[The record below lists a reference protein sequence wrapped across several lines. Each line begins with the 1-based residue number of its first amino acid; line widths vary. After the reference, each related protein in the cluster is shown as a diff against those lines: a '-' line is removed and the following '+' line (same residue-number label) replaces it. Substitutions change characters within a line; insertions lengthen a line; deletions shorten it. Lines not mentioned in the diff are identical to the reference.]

1 MGGPIA
7 HEGDVA
13 WVDLITGS
21 PERSARFYGE
31 LFGWRIA
38 APGPASGGYR
48 VARLAGRAV
57 AGILPAQPEQPLEEW
72 AVWLAVDDVDAAY
85 ERALRLGASG
95 LIEPSDVRE
104 HGRSALVL
112 DPSGVCTG
120 LWRGGRLPGLEA
132 RGVAGSPAWF
142 ELHVGD
148 ADAAR
153 EFYLEAFG
161 LTAVRM
167 GAGGEFRYWTLH
179 HGEAREAVF
188 GLFDSGEREP
198 GGASTGAW
206 VVYFATDD
214 ADACVR
220 RAASLG
226 ADLRFGPEPSVYG
239 RMATLCDPSGAAFN
253 LLQPEQSVRAAARP
267 EPQEPVPARP
277 EPDPARSASAGP
289 ADEER
294 PEPAAAA
301 SPAEARE
308 ARDDVPGPPEPDGR
322 AEADPV
328 GPSEPAA
335 EAEGSCEQAEP
346 EHLEPEHLEAER
358 ERAEPEHL
366 EPDPEHVS

>member
-38 APGPASGGYR
+38 SPGPASGGYR

-85 ERALRLGASG
+85 ERALRLGASE

-104 HGRSALVL
+104 HGRSALIL
-112 DPSGVCTG
+112 DPAGVCTG

-153 EFYLEAFG
+153 EFYREAFG

-214 ADACVR
+214 ADVCVR
-220 RAASLG
+220 RATSLG
-226 ADLRFGPEPSVYG
+226 AELRFGPEPSVYG

-253 LLQPEQSVRAAARP
+253 LLQPEQSVRAAARS
-267 EPQEPVPARP
+267 EPSEPVPARS
-277 EPDPARSASAGP
+277 EPAPASAAAEPRG
-289 ADEER
+289 EEP

-301 SPAEARE
+301 SPAEPRQE
-308 ARDDVPGPPEPDGR
+308 ALEAPEPAER
-322 AEADPV
+322 AGTDPV
-328 GPSEPAA
+328 DPAEPAA
-335 EAEGSCEQAEP
+335 AAEASC
-346 EHLEPEHLEAER
+346 
-358 ERAEPEHL
+358 ERAEPEHIGA
-366 EPDPEHVS
+366 EQVEAEPEHVSSDPVTGAP